1 MNLNI
6 TNLYKEYEDGKD
18 FDRVVNG
25 AAEVAENAL
34 SNKPDFNLD
43 AISNYDMMK
52 DKLAIEVVSAERNK
66 GMMSLKDEKLYDA
79 VEI

>member
-18 FDRVVNG
+18 FDSVVNG

-66 GMMSLKDEKLYDA
+66 GMMSLKDEKIYDV

>member
-18 FDRVVNG
+18 FDSIVNG

-34 SNKPDFNLD
+34 SNKPDFNL
-43 AISNYDMMK
+43 
-52 DKLAIEVVSAERNK
+52 EHK
-66 GMMSLKDEKLYDA
+66 GTGFVFHFSRA
-79 VEI
+79 ARVEG